1 MDVPKYIRLHGEQIL
16 VSNEVYE
23 LYHKT
28 ARKARYFAKE
38 LKYRKIRVDAKNESV
53 LYVPARED
61 SLERLMD
68 DNGEQ
73 FSDTSVHVEDEACFA
88 IMCDALHQALSQLEA
103 QERQLIQALYFE
115 QKTERQ
121 WAAEIGVPRMTMHDQ
136 KVRILEKLKRLLEK

>member
-1 MDVPKYIRLHGEQIL
+1 MDVQKYILIHGKQIS
-16 VSNEVYE
+16 VSDEVCE

-61 SLERLMD
+61 SLDRLMD

-73 FSDTSVHVEDEACFA
+73 FSDKSVHVEDEACFA
-88 IMCDALHQALSQLEA
+88 IMCDAVHQALSQLDV
-103 QERQLIQALYFE
+103 QERELIQALYFE

-136 KVRILEKLKRLLEK
+136 KVRILEKLKKLLEK

>member
-1 MDVPKYIRLHGEQIL
+1 MDVQKYILIHGKQIS
-16 VSNEVYE
+16 VSDEVCE

-61 SLERLMD
+61 SLDRLMD
-68 DNGEQ
+68 DNGRTL
-73 FSDTSVHVEDEACFA
+73 SDKSVRLRTEACFA
-88 IMCDALHQALSQLEA
+88 IMVRCFASGFISTDV
-103 QERQLIQALYFE
+103 QERELIQALYFE

-121 WAAEIGVPRMTMHDQ
+121 WASEIGVPRMTMHDQ
-136 KVRILEKLKRLLEK
+136 KVRVLEKLKNS

>member
-1 MDVPKYIRLHGEQIL
+1 MDVQKYILIHGKQIS
-16 VSNEVYE
+16 VSDEVCE

-61 SLERLMD
+61 SLDRLMD

-73 FSDTSVHVEDEACFA
+73 FSDKSVQDEACFA
-88 IMCDALHQALSQLEA
+88 IMCDALHQALSQLDV
-103 QERQLIQALYFE
+103 QERELIQALYFE

-121 WAAEIGVPRMTMHDQ
+121 WASEIGVPRMTMHDQ
-136 KVRILEKLKRLLEK
+136 KVRVLEKLKNS

>member
-1 MDVPKYIRLHGEQIL
+1 MDVQKYILIHGKQIS
-16 VSNEVYE
+16 VSDEVCE

-61 SLERLMD
+61 SLDRLMD

-73 FSDTSVHVEDEACFA
+73 FSDKSVHVEDEACL
-88 IMCDALHQALSQLEA
+88 DN
-103 QERQLIQALYFE
+103 
-115 QKTERQ
+115 
-121 WAAEIGVPRMTMHDQ
+121 
-136 KVRILEKLKRLLEK
+136 